1 MSGRGGRRLDPVT
14 LTAGLAALALGA
26 LLALDRDGSIALGA
40 GWIAVAVCAAAGSV
54 LVVSGLVDRR
64 D

>member
-1 MSGRGGRRLDPVT
+1 MNGSRLDPVT

-40 GWIAVAVCAAAGSV
+40 GWIAVGVCAAAGSV
-54 LVVSGLVDRR
+54 LVVSGLFDRR

>member
-1 MSGRGGRRLDPVT
+1 MSGQGRRRLDPVM
-14 LTAGLAALALGA
+14 LAAGLGAIALGA

-40 GWIAVAVCAAAGSV
+40 GWIAVAVCAVAGSV
-54 LVVSGLVDRR
+54 LVVSGIFDRR